1 MSKIDS
7 ALATLHA
14 LDRGEAQSCP
24 SYASGAATSLLV
36 TLVYLAVMLSVPL
49 QQLSRIVWMAA
60 YPIVW
65 SSLAGVGYGS
75 LLVQSLYALPFI
87 VFVGIFNPIFDTAEA
102 FTAGGIVVSRG
113 WVSFVSILLRG
124 MLSVQAVLLL
134 LRVCGFSRICRTLRR
149 WHVPAVF
156 VAQLMLVYRY
166 LGVLLDELRT
176 MSRARIAR
184 GYGSKH
190 LSLQLWGTMAGQ
202 LFLRSVERAGRVHRA
217 MLARGFDGT
226 MPCYDGADAP
236 GAAAGSGRWIWVAAW
251 TAVFAVLRFAPLDSM
266 FHFNNIAS

>member
-24 SYASGAATSLLV
+24 SYASGAAACLLA

-49 QQLSRIVWMAA
+49 QQLSRLVWMAA

-65 SSLAGVGYGS
+65 SSLAGVGYGR

-87 VFVGIFNPIFDTAEA
+87 VFVGIFNPVFDRAPA
-102 FTAGGIVVSRG
+102 FSLGGVVVSQG
-113 WVSFVSILLRG
+113 WVSFLSILLRG

-134 LRVCGFSRICRTLRR
+134 LRVCGFARICHTVRS

-156 VAQLMLVYRY
+156 GAQLMLVYRY
-166 LGVLLDELRT
+166 LGVLLEELRT
-176 MSRARIAR
+176 MSRARMAR
-184 GYGSKH
+184 AYRQRH
-190 LSLQLWGTMAGQ
+190 L
-202 LFLRSVERAGRVHRA
+202 
-217 MLARGFDGT
+217 
-226 MPCYDGADAP
+226 
-236 GAAAGSGRWIWVAAW
+236 
-251 TAVFAVLRFAPLDSM
+251 
-266 FHFNNIAS
+266 